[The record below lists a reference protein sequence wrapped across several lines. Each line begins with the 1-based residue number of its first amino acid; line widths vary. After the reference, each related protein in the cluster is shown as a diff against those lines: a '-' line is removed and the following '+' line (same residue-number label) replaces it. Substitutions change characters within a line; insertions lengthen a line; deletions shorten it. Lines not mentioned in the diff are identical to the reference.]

1 MHKLFEIP
9 SVVLVGG
16 IWKTGKTDFALYI
29 AETLLNLPSYRNPV
43 DCTVVNRV
51 ASNIET
57 HGTFPMISDMLSLR
71 QWLYETSE
79 VKLFILDE
87 ANVHLPSRRSMSG
100 KSVEIVK
107 LLAEVSKAHARMIVI
122 AQELTKID
130 KEFLNPT
137 WVRGVFIKRS
147 LKKAQLISHLLEKQY
162 AFNNIP
168 KTSIPFDPYA
178 VAPFTEKP
186 ASNILFKDEDMQK
199 LWDWSDQKQSYKEL
213 GFTHPQQFNRWLRR
227 NVKKLL
233 NIELSPIHTNKRRG

>member
-29 AETLLNLPSYRNPV
+29 AETLLNLPSQVRGTHTNI
-43 DCTVVNRV
+43 VNRV
-51 ASNIET
+51 ASNIDT
-57 HGTFPMISDMLSLR
+57 QDTFPMISDMITLKH
-71 QWLYETSE
+71 WLYDTNE

-87 ANVHLPSRRSMSG
+87 ANVHIHSRRAMSG
-100 KSVEIVK
+100 KNVEIVK

-122 AQELTKID
+122 GQELLKID

-137 WVRGVFIKRS
+137 WVRAVFIKQN
-147 LKKAQLISHLLEKQY
+147 LKKAQLISHLLPKQY
-162 AFNNIP
+162 VFNNIP

-186 ASNILFKDEDMQK
+186 RGKVLFKDEDIQKFWQWCQPETTWRDLFDHPMQC
-199 LWDWSDQKQSYKEL
+199 
-213 GFTHPQQFNRWLRR
+213 NRF
-227 NVKKLL
+227 VKKIGRQLC
-233 NIELSPIHTNKRRG
+233 EQLSKIHYSHK

>member
-1 MHKLFEIP
+1 M
-9 SVVLVGG
+9 VLIGG

-29 AETLLNLPSYRNPV
+29 AETLLKLPSYASGDR
-43 DCTVVNRV
+43 TVINQV

-57 HGTFPMISDMLSLR
+57 YGSFPMISDMVSLR
-71 QWLYETSE
+71 RWLYERH
-79 VKLFILDE
+79 VKKLFILDE
-87 ANVHLPSRRSMSG
+87 ANVHLPSRRAMSG
-100 KSVEIVK
+100 KNVEIVK
-107 LLAEVSKAHARMIVI
+107 LLGEVSKAHARMIVI

-147 LKKAQLISHLLEKQY
+147 LKKAQLISHLLERQY

-186 ASNILFKDEDMQK
+186 PGHIMFKDEDKQK
-199 LWDWSDQKQSYKEL
+199 LYEWAYLKQSYKEL
-213 GFTHPQQFNRWLRR
+213 GFKHPMQFNRWQRKMVR
-227 NVKKLL
+227 MLL
-233 NIELSPIHTNKRRG
+233 DIELSPIHTNKRRG